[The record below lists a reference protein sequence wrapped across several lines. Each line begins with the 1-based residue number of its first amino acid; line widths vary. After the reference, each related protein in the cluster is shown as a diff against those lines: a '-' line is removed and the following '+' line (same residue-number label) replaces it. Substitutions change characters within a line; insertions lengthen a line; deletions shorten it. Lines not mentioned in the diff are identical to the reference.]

1 VVARVSSNTEQFP
14 IAESAASVVL
24 FSPFAFP
31 YFAVAATIGLALIAV
46 QRSDAAAAEDHYAT
60 LARQGRV
67 MTLYIGTDR
76 LLGLLAHTTGNLD
89 Q

>member
-1 VVARVSSNTEQFP
+1 MVARVSSNTEQFP
-14 IAESAASVVL
+14 IPESAASAVL

-60 LARQGRV
+60 LVPAKGVQA
-67 MTLYIGTDR
+67 LYIGTDR
-76 LLGLLAHTTGNLD
+76 LLGLLAHTTGNLN

>member
-1 VVARVSSNTEQFP
+1 MSSNTEQFP

-60 LARQGRV
+60 LVPAKGVV
-67 MTLYIGTDR
+67 MALYIGTDR

>member
-1 VVARVSSNTEQFP
+1 MSSNTEQFP

-46 QRSDAAAAEDHYAT
+46 QRSDAAAAEDYYAT
-60 LARQGRV
+60 PCPPRACV
-67 MTLYIGTDR
+67 ALYIGTDR

>member
-1 VVARVSSNTEQFP
+1 MSSNTEQFP
-14 IAESAASVVL
+14 IPESAASVVL

-60 LARQGRV
+60 LAKGVQA
-67 MTLYIGTDR
+67 LYIGTDR
-76 LLGLLAHTTGNLD
+76 LLGFLAHTTGNLD